1 MRRLP
6 ILPLL
11 LIAMSIAVWPAAGQ
25 GRVVTSSAPDDVA
38 LTVYR
43 TPYGGG
49 RLLLDWL
56 QGFALVTETRRVRLP
71 RGPATLRFE
80 GVAEGIVPVSAVID
94 GLPGG
99 VVEKNR
105 DARLLSPA
113 SLVDGSLGNR
123 VTLTRTD
130 RATGRV
136 VREDAT
142 IVAGPRPG
150 VVLRTARGIE
160 TLRCSGLSERID
172 YPAVPPGLSAKPVLS
187 VATVSPVA
195 RTVTVRLSYLA
206 SGFDWRASY
215 VAAMAADGRT
225 LDLSAWLT
233 LANGNGQR
241 FANAEVGAV
250 AGRLNRVATRAMP
263 RGAAALRLQCYPL
276 GTTTSG
282 LRENRASEEIVVT
295 GARASLQRGRGVSR
309 ERFGIVAPAPPAPAP
324 LPPEDLGD
332 LKLYRIPER
341 VAVAPRAQ
349 KQVALL
355 ARAGVPFDRRHRRW
369 IAAGETVESSPMPVV
384 LVLRNRR
391 DAGLGL
397 ALPAGTTALYAT
409 TTGGTRLLLGE
420 GELTDRAEGETFRI
434 AAGISAG
441 VRIEQRREN
450 MEQAVLTVRNTTRAP
465 VTLEVPIGAAGQ
477 KIDARGEALPRIDGI
492 ATWSPTIAPG
502 ASAELRYGY

>member
-11 LIAMSIAVWPAAGQ
+11 LIAASPAAGQ
-25 GRVVTSSAPDDVA
+25 GRVVTSGAPDDVA

-43 TPYGGG
+43 APDGGG
-49 RLLLDWL
+49 RLSLDWL

-136 VREDAT
+136 VRQDAT

-150 VVLRTARGIE
+150 VVVRTATGIE
-160 TLRCSGLSERID
+160 TLRCSGLSERIE

-241 FANAEVGAV
+241 FADANVGAV
-250 AGRLNRVATRAMP
+250 AGRLNRVATRMMP
-263 RGAAALRLQCYPL
+263 RDAGALRLQCYPL
-276 GTTTSG
+276 GTTTSD
-282 LRENRASEEIVVT
+282 LRELEASPAEEIVVT
-295 GARASLQRGRGVSR
+295 GMRRMRMELAPPPPPAL
-309 ERFGIVAPAPPAPAP
+309 PAPVVTP
-324 LPPEDLGD
+324 PPEDLGD

-341 VAVAPRAQ
+341 VAVDPRAQ

-369 IAAGETVESSPMPVV
+369 IAAGETVESSPVPVV

-397 ALPAGTTALYAT
+397 ALPSGTTALYAT
-409 TTGGTRLLLGE
+409 ASGGTRLLLGE

-441 VRIEQRREN
+441 VRIEQRREDKG
-450 MEQAVLTVRNTTRAP
+450 QAVLTVRNTTRAP

-477 KIDARGEALPRIDGI
+477 KIDAQGAALPRIDGI